1 VLLTSAI
8 RNVPVNWWISPRAML
23 GLLVVCAA
31 VAWTMVLLI

>member
-1 VLLTSAI
+1 MGFVRTVRLAF
-8 RNVPVNWWISPRAML
+8 NWWINPRALL